1 MRWDDYSDNFHDLDG
16 DGRVSFEEE
25 IIGDC
30 LLADHLRHLEDDYDD
45 EGDEL

>member
-45 EGDEL
+45 EDDEL